1 MLRLV
6 FLGNAAAMPTPQSNT
21 SCFAMKTGSTFLFD
35 CCEGAQKEMMKF
47 GISYSKV
54 KCIFVTH
61 LHADHFLG
69 ILGLTQTLNMTGRQ
83 EELAIY
89 GPNGIKQMLGS
100 IFSLK
105 QFMVN
110 YPIKIIEIPKGK
122 KKIYSD
128 KLIRI
133 DAILVKHNTPAL
145 GYVIE
150 EQPIHKFYEDKAR
163 GMGIKGH
170 LFSQITDMGEITVNG
185 KKIKLS
191 DVTYI
196 KPGKKIVYTGDTLPT
211 PAIAKAASNCDLLI
225 HDATFSDAHRKTAKE
240 KFHATVAQAA
250 QIAKKAKAKKLVLT
264 HFSNRYDNLEILLAE
279 AKAIFENS
287 DVAKPGLEV
296 LV

>member
-6 FLGNAAAMPTPQSNT
+6 FLGNAAAMPTPDSFT

-35 CCEGAQKEMMKF
+35 CCEGAQKMMMQY
-47 GISYSKV
+47 GISYAKV

-83 EELAIY
+83 DELTIY
-89 GPNGIKQMLGS
+89 GPAGIKLLLNG

-105 QFMVN
+105 QFRVN
-110 YPIKIIEIPKGK
+110 YQIKIIEIPKAK

-128 KLIRI
+128 KLIRV
-133 DAILVKHNTPAL
+133 DAFTVKHNTPAL

-150 EQPIHKFYEDKAR
+150 EQPIHKFYEEKAR
-163 GMGIKGH
+163 SMGISGR
-170 LFSQITDMGEITVNG
+170 LFSEITEKGEISIDG
-185 KKIKLS
+185 KKIKL
-191 DVTYI
+191 DEVTFL
-196 KPGKKIVYTGDTLPT
+196 KPGKKIVYTGDSLPT
-211 PAIAKAASNCDLLI
+211 PSIVKAAKDADLLI
-225 HDATFSDAHRKTAKE
+225 HDATFSDAQKETAKE
-240 KFHATVAQAA
+240 KYHATVKEAA
-250 QIAKKAKAKKLVLT
+250 QSAKKAKCKKLVLT
-264 HFSNRYDNLEILLAE
+264 HFSNRYDDLSILLKE
-279 AKAIFENS
+279 AKLIFDNA